1 MGLALPSVK
10 QVNILLMV
18 GRTAISIMDSLY
30 NRLFIWITLGN
41 SKHATLT
48 VPQNWSEKAKAAQ
61 IHDYKLLHSLV
72 CNSRI
77 EYTRQD
83 NNQPINIRCLWSD
96 NGNQS
101 LKLLRHIEKF
111 IFKIG

>member
-30 NRLFIWITLGN
+30 NRLFIWITLGA

-48 VPQNWSEKAKAAQ
+48 VPQIGLSEKAKAAQ
-61 IHDYKLLHSLV
+61 IHDYNCCIALYAILLQGS
-72 CNSRI
+72 NI
-77 EYTRQD
+77 PDKTTT
-83 NNQPINIRCLWSD
+83 NQLT
-96 NGNQS
+96 
-101 LKLLRHIEKF
+101 
-111 IFKIG
+111 